1 MANMV
6 KITVSKLKGFRLNAI
21 CVVMIIAAVTRTVM
35 TGESIWLTGV
45 CAVALPF
52 ICQARR
58 WPQSPEGTSRIVD
71 ATSTFLMNVVL
82 MVAYLAILFVVTY
95 AAYTWAPFYVVDERF
110 FQKLMLVVCGNVVF
124 ISALC
129 LISQS
134 LDTSQRMLA
143 GVVLCNGELG
153 YSFIMAKAVDA
164 GLLDGCYIP
173 AAIFCAVVVI
183 MAFVLLLSGK
193 KMASRE
199 KDATAKA
206 SFKPARQH

>member
-1 MANMV
+1 MANMM

-58 WPQSPEGTSRIVD
+58 WPQSPEGTSKIVD

-95 AAYTWAPFYVVDERF
+95 AAYTWAPFYVADERF
-110 FQKLMLVVCGNVVF
+110 FQKLMLVVCANVVF

-143 GVVLCNGELG
+143 CLIG
-153 YSFIMAKAVDA
+153 
-164 GLLDGCYIP
+164 
-173 AAIFCAVVVI
+173 AIFRR
-183 MAFVLLLSGK
+183 LS
-193 KMASRE
+193 SVRL
-199 KDATAKA
+199 
-206 SFKPARQH
+206 S

>member
-1 MANMV
+1 MANMM

-82 MVAYLAILFVVTY
+82 MVAYLAILLVVTY
-95 AAYTWAPFYVVDERF
+95 AAYTWAPFT
-110 FQKLMLVVCGNVVF
+110 LSTSVF
-124 ISALC
+124 SRSSCSWFAVMSFLSALF
-129 LISQS
+129 
-134 LDTSQRMLA
+134 A
-143 GVVLCNGELG
+143 
-153 YSFIMAKAVDA
+153 
-164 GLLDGCYIP
+164 
-173 AAIFCAVVVI
+173 
-183 MAFVLLLSGK
+183 
-193 KMASRE
+193 
-199 KDATAKA
+199 
-206 SFKPARQH
+206 

>member
-1 MANMV
+1 
-6 KITVSKLKGFRLNAI
+6 
-21 CVVMIIAAVTRTVM
+21 
-35 TGESIWLTGV
+35 
-45 CAVALPF
+45 
-52 ICQARR
+52 
-58 WPQSPEGTSRIVD
+58 
-71 ATSTFLMNVVL
+71 
-82 MVAYLAILFVVTY
+82 
-95 AAYTWAPFYVVDERF
+95 
-110 FQKLMLVVCGNVVF
+110 MLVVCGNVVF

-164 GLLDGCYIP
+164 GLLDGYYIP